1 MELPHISIKSS
12 EATFLLG
19 INILKIYII
28 KEKGGSMTEQV
39 QEKANQQQDCQ
50 SRNEK
55 LQKIIQECEEEMNA
69 PMQNANCCMQEVYKN
84 AKLGMS
90 SIEIL
95 RPFSDDKGFR
105 NLLMRQYTEYN
116 ALAKEME
123 IYCTNHNI
131 ELKPNNVFNKIM
143 MFITTAMNTMK
154 DKSNSK
160 LSEIMI
166 QGINMGII
174 SITKVQNTLSD
185 TNAHNQFADKMMMIL
200 QQNLEDLKLF
210 L

>member
-1 MELPHISIKSS
+1 
-12 EATFLLG
+12 
-19 INILKIYII
+19 
-28 KEKGGSMTEQV
+28 MTEKV
-39 QEKANQQQDCQ
+39 QEKEAQQQDCQ
-50 SRNEK
+50 TRNEK
-55 LQKIIQECEEEMNA
+55 LQKVIQECEEDLNTPIENE
-69 PMQNANCCMQEVYKN
+69 NGCMQDIYKN
-84 AKLGMS
+84 AKLGMA

-95 RPFSDDKGFR
+95 RPFSDDRGFR
-105 NLLMRQYTEYN
+105 NLLMRQYSEYN

-123 IYCTNHNI
+123 IYCATHNI
-131 ELKPNNVFNKIM
+131 ELKDNLIYNKIM
-143 MFITTAMNTMK
+143 MFTSTAINTMK

-174 SITKVQNTLSD
+174 STTKVQNALSD
-185 TNAHNQFADKMMMIL
+185 TNGHNIFADKIMLLL

>member
-1 MELPHISIKSS
+1 
-12 EATFLLG
+12 
-19 INILKIYII
+19 
-28 KEKGGSMTEQV
+28 MTEQV
-39 QEKANQQQDCQ
+39 QEQQSPQQDCQ
-50 SRNEK
+50 TRNEK
-55 LQKIIQECEEEMNA
+55 LQKIIQECEEEMNT
-69 PMQNANCCMQEVYKN
+69 PMQNPNGCMQEIYKN

-95 RPFSDDKGFR
+95 RPFSDDRGFR
-105 NLLMRQYTEYN
+105 NLLMRQYSEYN

-131 ELKPNNVFNKIM
+131 ELKGNNMFNKIM
-143 MFITTAMNTMK
+143 MFITTSLNTLK

-174 SITKVQNTLSD
+174 STTKVQNTLSD
-185 TNAHNQFADKMMMIL
+185 TNAHNQFADKMMLLL

>member
-1 MELPHISIKSS
+1 MS
-12 EATFLLG
+12 
-19 INILKIYII
+19 
-28 KEKGGSMTEQV
+28 EQV
-39 QEKANQQQDCQ
+39 QEQKDCQ
-50 SRNEK
+50 TRNEK
-55 LQKIIQECEEEMNA
+55 LQQILQECEEELNA
-69 PMQNANCCMQEVYKN
+69 PVQNENCCMEEIYKN
-84 AKLGMS
+84 TKLGMA

-95 RPFSDDKGFR
+95 RPFSVDRGFR
-105 NLLMRQYTEYN
+105 NLLMRQYSEYN
-116 ALAKEME
+116 ALSKEME
-123 IYCTNHNI
+123 IYCTTHNI
-131 ELKPNNVFNKIM
+131 ELKSNIMVNKVM
-143 MFITTAMNTMK
+143 MFMTTAINTLK

-185 TNAHNQFADKMMMIL
+185 TNSHNQFADKVMLLL

>member
-1 MELPHISIKSS
+1 
-12 EATFLLG
+12 
-19 INILKIYII
+19 
-28 KEKGGSMTEQV
+28 MTEQV
-39 QEKANQQQDCQ
+39 QEKVSQNQDCL

-55 LQKIIQECEEEMNA
+55 LQNIIKECEEEMGA
-69 PMQNANCCMQEVYKN
+69 PMQNANGCMQEIYKN

-95 RPFSDDKGFR
+95 KPFSDDRGFR

-116 ALAKEME
+116 ALVKEIE
-123 IYCTNHNI
+123 IYCTNHNL

-143 MFITTAMNTMK
+143 MFITTSINTLK

-185 TNAHNQFADKMMMIL
+185 TNSHNQFADKMMMLL